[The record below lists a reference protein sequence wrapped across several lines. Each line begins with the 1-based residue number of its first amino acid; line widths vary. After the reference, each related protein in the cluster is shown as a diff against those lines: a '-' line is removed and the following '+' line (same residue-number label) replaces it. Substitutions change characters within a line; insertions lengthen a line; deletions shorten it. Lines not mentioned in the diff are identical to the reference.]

1 MTYWNN
7 NAADYYLNDVISHKA
22 AAAAADV
29 EQQNTEAP
37 QTINI
42 CTAVSSL
49 HFKCAVWR
57 I

>member
-22 AAAAADV
+22 AAAADV
-29 EQQNTEAP
+29 EQRNTEAP

>member
-1 MTYWNN
+1 MTYRNN
-7 NAADYYLNDVISHKA
+7 NAADYYLNDVISHE
-22 AAAAADV
+22 AAAADV
-29 EQQNTEAP
+29 EQQNTEAS

-49 HFKCAVWR
+49 HFKHAVWR